1 MSPFTNT
8 RALNRSSNK
17 NGMNDGQ
24 EEYHAKAKKINWW
37 FPVIYS
43 TKWQPKCLMDLS
55 KALHGFLVFEV
66 AWKDVHGINYLNEL
80 QTDTSLALDVKSMR
94 KWEFYSPEQA
104 SKCLSSWFSCNK
116 SEIQSLRKSLRLLSD
131 LNLHQPSAHSSS
143 VLFQRP
149 SPSDDD
155 FLDVQ
160 ESFTETGD
168 KGEIQHEKICSCD
181 EGSVIAP
188 SQYSNTLILFR
199 FSDCILPLKFKEII
213 MSDMRLLILLETG
226 LPSWVIFFES
236 YPFFCHFYR
245 TWMRHLAR
253 TLYILISLV
262 TVIFGFYDLYKNVP
276 LLKATVA
283 RLSGP
288 LFNWIEGWDMVTRLR
303 YLGTMLFL
311 QNIEKALKWF
321 LMMSRSIATLLS
333 AIIRPFS
340 GPLGELMEFI
350 SPLWSACVEV
360 AEMFFSTIWFI
371 LASMCNVLLD
381 IAEFVLWPFEFCCSY
396 LWSTVTLLY
405 PLVSIIWDFILVPI
419 RCVLTLADYMAV
431 LLCNIFE
438 LFKDVWESIR
448 GIFQT
453 TGIFKTAALS
463 GAKKGAYDISIWQG
477 LWRDLF
483 SQVFRG
489 ARSVI
494 NGMATFFLACNRHRL
509 STYNHVQAFF
519 QRVANLGHITPHACR
534 FQRAHQSAH
543 QNEEERMECD
553 RCK

>member
-1 MSPFTNT
+1 M
-8 RALNRSSNK
+8 
-17 NGMNDGQ
+17 
-24 EEYHAKAKKINWW
+24 
-37 FPVIYS
+37 
-43 TKWQPKCLMDLS
+43 
-55 KALHGFLVFEV
+55 
-66 AWKDVHGINYLNEL
+66 

-116 SEIQSLRKSLRLLSD
+116 SETQSLRKNLRLLSD
-131 LNLHQPSAHSSS
+131 LSLHQPCAYSSS

-149 SPSDDD
+149 SPSDDE

-160 ESFTETGD
+160 ESFSETDD
-168 KGEIQHEKICSCD
+168 KGEIQHEKIYTCD
-181 EGSVIAP
+181 EGSDIAP

-199 FSDCILPLKFKEII
+199 FSDCILPLKLKEII

-226 LPSWVIFFES
+226 LPSWVIFFQS

-276 LLKATVA
+276 LLKTTVA

-311 QNIEKALKWF
+311 QNLEKALKWF
-321 LMMSRSIATLLS
+321 LMMSHSVTTLLL

-350 SPLWSACVEV
+350 FPLWSACVEV
-360 AEMFFSTIWFI
+360 AEMFFSTIWFT
-371 LASMCNVLLD
+371 LASMCNVVLD

-396 LWSTVTLLY
+396 LWSIGKFL
-405 PLVSIIWDFILVPI
+405 ID
-419 RCVLTLADYMAV
+419 
-431 LLCNIFE
+431 
-438 LFKDVWESIR
+438 
-448 GIFQT
+448 
-453 TGIFKTAALS
+453 TG
-463 GAKKGAYDISIWQG
+463 
-477 LWRDLF
+477 
-483 SQVFRG
+483 VF
-489 ARSVI
+489 
-494 NGMATFFLACNRHRL
+494 
-509 STYNHVQAFF
+509 
-519 QRVANLGHITPHACR
+519 
-534 FQRAHQSAH
+534 
-543 QNEEERMECD
+543 
-553 RCK
+553 